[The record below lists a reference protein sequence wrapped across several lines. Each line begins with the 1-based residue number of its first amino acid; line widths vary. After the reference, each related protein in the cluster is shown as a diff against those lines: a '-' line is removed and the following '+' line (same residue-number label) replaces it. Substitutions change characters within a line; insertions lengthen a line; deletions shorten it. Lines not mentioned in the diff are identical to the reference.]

1 MSKKQPQI
9 QGSALVFRARK
20 HSTRLDAEK
29 VMERTV
35 TLPEYLGCFIENKNL
50 HGLPQGCS
58 RVLLAYSNDWKE
70 KKEWNLGIMIN
81 LNLYYT
87 VILPV
92 VYLGNGEFCGNS
104 EVVTFECLNKDDK
117 LTIQYINYI
126 DENIEIA
133 ADGNVESSFDGPDVL
148 TEDIIPCQSL
158 IDDARRDLRA
168 KQFYKIKKTTY
179 PISHV
184 RRETETDC
192 FYERLN

>member
-1 MSKKQPQI
+1 MSKKQPLT

-20 HSTRLDAEK
+20 DSTQLDAEK
-29 VMERTV
+29 VTERTV

-58 RVLLAYSNDWKE
+58 RVLLAYSTDWKE

-92 VYLGNGEFCGNS
+92 VYLGNGEFCGTR
-104 EVVTFECLNKDDK
+104 EVVTFECLSKDDK

-126 DENIEIA
+126 D
-133 ADGNVESSFDGPDVL
+133 
-148 TEDIIPCQSL
+148 
-158 IDDARRDLRA
+158 
-168 KQFYKIKKTTY
+168 
-179 PISHV
+179 
-184 RRETETDC
+184 
-192 FYERLN
+192 